1 LHIFTCQIHW
11 GATGSNPFVIIRP
24 SRFISVSFCATSIGC
39 GVLSRRC
46 ELSAIAKQTKILSF
60 LKILSIH
67 YCCWIW
73 IIVFECM
80 QFETQLM
87 SGVVDQSA
95 LASNTSIGSGVP
107 SATPSISHVH
117 TNNSSISGNINMGA
131 ANAANA
137 NQHAILSPPEMFAQ
151 VEPDVYRTKQIYPHN
166 FEFLKRLKLRT
177 LVKLTSEAPFK
188 AVVSFCDEND
198 IQLVHLGAKKWKAD
212 TSWKPITEE
221 LVKEAL
227 EIALDRTRHP
237 VMLMCS
243 SGMHQTAT
251 VVACLRRLQH
261 WNMTSILVEM
271 SLGFTNSKFSN
282 EQFVELFDT
291 DLVTLPQHLPEW
303 FVDQEAMWLAEKQER
318 ARAIEAAPAPAAIS
332 APLTTLEDATPA
344 PTTITATSTVAS
356 TTTDTIPQSQSML
369 SLDGRLVESCD

>member
-1 LHIFTCQIHW
+1 
-11 GATGSNPFVIIRP
+11 
-24 SRFISVSFCATSIGC
+24 
-39 GVLSRRC
+39 
-46 ELSAIAKQTKILSF
+46 
-60 LKILSIH
+60 
-67 YCCWIW
+67 
-73 IIVFECM
+73 
-80 QFETQLM
+80 
-87 SGVVDQSA
+87 
-95 LASNTSIGSGVP
+95 
-107 SATPSISHVH
+107 
-117 TNNSSISGNINMGA
+117 
-131 ANAANA
+131 
-137 NQHAILSPPEMFAQ
+137 
-151 VEPDVYRTKQIYPHN
+151 
-166 FEFLKRLKLRT
+166 LKRLKLRT

-318 ARAIEAAPAPAAIS
+318 ARAIEAATAPAAIS
-332 APLTTLEDATPA
+332 APHNARRCYPRILTIAHLHRLRPTQCRNESIDA
-344 PTTITATSTVAS
+344 VA
-356 TTTDTIPQSQSML
+356 
-369 SLDGRLVESCD
+369 

>member
-1 LHIFTCQIHW
+1 
-11 GATGSNPFVIIRP
+11 
-24 SRFISVSFCATSIGC
+24 
-39 GVLSRRC
+39 
-46 ELSAIAKQTKILSF
+46 
-60 LKILSIH
+60 
-67 YCCWIW
+67 
-73 IIVFECM
+73 M

>member
-151 VEPDVYRTKQIYPHN
+151 VEPDVYRTKAN
-166 FEFLKRLKLRT
+166 L
-177 LVKLTSEAPFK
+177 SA
-188 AVVSFCDEND
+188 
-198 IQLVHLGAKKWKAD
+198 QL
-212 TSWKPITEE
+212 
-221 LVKEAL
+221 
-227 EIALDRTRHP
+227 
-237 VMLMCS
+237 
-243 SGMHQTAT
+243 
-251 VVACLRRLQH
+251 
-261 WNMTSILVEM
+261 
-271 SLGFTNSKFSN
+271 
-282 EQFVELFDT
+282 
-291 DLVTLPQHLPEW
+291 
-303 FVDQEAMWLAEKQER
+303 
-318 ARAIEAAPAPAAIS
+318 
-332 APLTTLEDATPA
+332 
-344 PTTITATSTVAS
+344 
-356 TTTDTIPQSQSML
+356 
-369 SLDGRLVESCD
+369 